1 MLNQSASRPL
11 SWAAA
16 LALAA
21 LAFAAP
27 ASAQG
32 VNLKDKLDSK
42 KEIAKDAAARAA
54 DERVLSDAIRD
65 FYSKRE
71 YKPLWFDGDSPAPRT
86 KALLAALAGAGD
98 HGLNPATYGMPRLG
112 EKVAK
117 ASTAKAR
124 EDAEIELTLAYIGY
138 AGDIIAGT
146 VSNPRRV
153 GGTFRDAKR
162 PESKKL
168 LDDMAGAQDP
178 AKFLANIQPD
188 ARRYKALVKA
198 LADYRELD
206 KKGGWTRVDA
216 GPTLKIGMRH
226 PRVAQAK
233 KRLLVTGELAKM
245 EGEAELFDGNLLIA
259 VKKFQARHGMAE
271 DGNIGAATVAE
282 MNVSIKDRID
292 QIVINLER
300 RRWLASYLGDR
311 YIYVNI
317 ADHDL
322 KIVEKDKT
330 VYTSRVVVGRP
341 YHETPVFSGMLSYI
355 EFNPYWNVPY
365 SIATTEL
372 LPVIRKVPGYL
383 QSNDYLLLTR
393 QGDNSS
399 AIDPGSVN
407 WAQYGPGNFPFQIR
421 QKPGPRN
428 ALGTTLFMFPN
439 QHNVFIHD
447 TPIRSIFNLEDRYFS
462 HGCVRVENPWRLAL
476 FLLQGND
483 GQPWSDKRIRD
494 LIETRDQTRVNLK
507 NPIPVHITYLTSWA
521 EPDGTIHFRKDAY
534 KRDNTLKVAMNKVAT
549 SVAGAR

>member
-1 MLNQSASRPL
+1 MLNQSALRPL
-11 SWAAA
+11 ILVAAFAFAA
-16 LALAA
+16 LASV
-21 LAFAAP
+21 AP
-27 ASAQG
+27 AAAQG
-32 VNLKDKLDSK
+32 VNLKDKLDPK
-42 KEIAKDAAARAA
+42 AEIAKNAAATKA

-71 YKPLWFDGDSPAPRT
+71 FKPIWFDGDSPAART
-86 KALLAALAGAGD
+86 KALLAAIAKASD
-98 HGLNPATYGMPRLG
+98 HGLNPATYGMPRLA
-112 EKVAK
+112 ERVAK
-117 ASTAKAR
+117 ATTGKAR
-124 EDAEIELTLAYIGY
+124 EDAEIELTLAYLGY
-138 AGDIIAGT
+138 AGDVLSGT

-162 PESKKL
+162 PEAKKL
-168 LDDMAGAQDP
+168 LEDMADAPDA
-178 AKFLANIQPD
+178 AKFLDKLQPD
-188 ARRYKALVKA
+188 VRRYTALVKA
-198 LADYRELD
+198 LAEYRELD
-206 KKGGWTRVDA
+206 KKGGWARVDA

-233 KRLLVTGELAKM
+233 KRLMVTGELAKM
-245 EGEAELFDGNLLIA
+245 EGEAELFDGTLLIA
-259 VKKFQARHGMAE
+259 AKKFQARHGLLD
-271 DGNIGAATVAE
+271 DGNIGAGTVAE

-300 RRWLASYLGDR
+300 RRWLAGYLGDR

-341 YHETPVFSGMLSYI
+341 YHETPVFSGMMSYI

-372 LPVIRKVPGYL
+372 LPVIKKVPGYL

-393 QGDNSS
+393 QGDNNS

-407 WAQYGPGNFPFQIR
+407 WAQFGPGNFPFQIR

-439 QHNVFIHD
+439 AHNVFIHD

-483 GQPWSDKRIRD
+483 GQPWSDKRIKD
-494 LIETRDQTRVNLK
+494 LIETREQTRVNLK
-507 NPIPVHITYLTSWA
+507 NPIAVHITYLTAWA
-521 EPDGTIHFRKDAY
+521 ENDGVVHFRKDAY
-534 KRDNTLKVAMNKVAT
+534 KRDNQLKTAMNKVA
-549 SVAGAR
+549 VAGAR